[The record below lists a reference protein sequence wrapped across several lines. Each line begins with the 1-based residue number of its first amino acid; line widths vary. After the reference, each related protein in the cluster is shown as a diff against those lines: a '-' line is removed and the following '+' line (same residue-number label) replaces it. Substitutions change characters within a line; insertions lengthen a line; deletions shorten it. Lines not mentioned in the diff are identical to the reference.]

1 MMTMNL
7 VKDLVK
13 TEVDKLVGEKVWN
26 WSRAILVLP
35 PVLLGELRH
44 LLCRPLSSC
53 KADLI
58 AALIWT
64 SDFTLVLLSSRS
76 DFQQIGFSKVSSHK
90 AAAAV
95 SDCFWG
101 RQRNGSQEEE
111 VSAFC
116 CCCADFLSGRQ
127 ASKGGVAPPVCACAC
142 EEGNQLRRKE
152 RRAQ

>member
-1 MMTMNL
+1 MRIL
-7 VKDLVK
+7 VTDLVK

-26 WSRAILVLP
+26 WSRAILVVP
-35 PVLLGELRH
+35 PILLGELRH
-44 LLCRPLSSC
+44 PLCRPLSSC
-53 KADLI
+53 KADWYKLLI
-58 AALIWT
+58 
-64 SDFTLVLLSSRS
+64 SLSSTGRS
-76 DFQQIGFSKVSSHK
+76 DFQQIGFSKVSSHE

-111 VSAFC
+111 VSVFCCCCC

-127 ASKGGVAPPVCACAC
+127 ASKGGVAPPVCAC